1 MRQYCWSER
10 EESKARN
17 WRMGRESLDP
27 GPPYA
32 CPEKLYK
39 EWQWSVLQ
47 LHKRRVCPDNG
58 MMFSLV

>member
-1 MRQYCWSER
+1 VR